1 VAVEQDAAR
10 VRDLSE
16 TRAERA
22 DLEAQLAT
30 TEMELARLAAAVAGG
45 AKLETLLTALRERER
60 RREQLRAHL
69 AALDTARQVD

>member
-1 VAVEQDAAR
+1 
-10 VRDLSE
+10 
-16 TRAERA
+16 
-22 DLEAQLAT
+22 
-30 TEMELARLAAAVAGG
+30 MELARLAAAVAGG